1 MRNPKII
8 RTSTVPMSLNLL
20 LKGQLAYL
28 SKDFEIIAVSSQG
41 SDLDIVRE
49 RENIVVKAVNME
61 RGISPLKDLISLIK
75 MTFLLIREKP
85 QIIHSITPKAG
96 LISMLAGKIAG
107 VPIRMHTFTGL
118 IFPSKVGILQKILIA
133 MDKLLCWSA
142 TNIYPEGQG
151 VKNDLLKYDITS
163 KPLKVLANGNVNGLD
178 LNYFSKENF
187 SNNDISHLKSS
198 LGISENDFV
207 YIFVGRLVG
216 DKGIRE
222 LVAAFAELSTTNTKA
237 KLILV
242 GTEEPDLDPLDDFT
256 KQTIDKLANIIPVG
270 FQSDIRPY
278 LLISNVFV
286 FPSYREG
293 FPNVVLQASAMELPC
308 IVSDIN
314 GSNEIITDG
323 VNGLVVPVRSMSHFK
338 QAMIKLDHD
347 REFYNSLKLNTRSL
361 IISKFSN
368 DLVWSA
374 TLKEYRDLLNK
385 N

>member
-49 RENIVVKAVNME
+49 RENIVVKAVDME

-178 LNYFSKENF
+178 LNYFSQENF

-222 LVAAFAELSTTNTKA
+222 LVAAFAEISKTNTKA

-256 KQTIDKLANIIPVG
+256 KQTIDKLTNIIPVG

-278 LLISNVFV
+278 LLLSNVFV

-314 GSNEIITDG
+314 GSNEIITDS
-323 VNGLVVPVRSMSHFK
+323 VNGLVVPVKSMSHLK
-338 QAMIKLDHD
+338 EAMIKLDYD
-347 REFYNSLKLNTRSL
+347 RVLYDSLKLNTRSL
-361 IISKFSN
+361 MVSKFSN

-374 TLKEYRDLLNK
+374 IQKEYRDLLGK